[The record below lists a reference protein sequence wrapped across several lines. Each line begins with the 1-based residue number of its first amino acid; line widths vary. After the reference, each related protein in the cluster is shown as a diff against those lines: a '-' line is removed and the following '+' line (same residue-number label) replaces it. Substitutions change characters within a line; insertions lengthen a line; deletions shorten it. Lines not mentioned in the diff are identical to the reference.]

1 MGLCL
6 ATGDLWSEQLYK
18 RLCLSHG
25 KCLWS
30 CLNTQ
35 LYVKQ
40 LRLRAPFQGCPSNT
54 LLHPFPLNSYSIQI
68 STFLFHPVVLT
79 FPFAPLPTLQLKNT
93 SKYISYLKTSFYS
106 SALDLHLSTTPS
118 IFFLHSQG
126 PWKNSLHLL
135 SHLPFTFQH
144 TVIQLPCLIPWKLRW
159 QGPSSMTFSLPKT
172 LDTFPF

>member
-1 MGLCL
+1 MIPHGELAHSNALASLPIYILRQPHGRTTQPISELARAGDAELDPFLSLWDSCL

-40 LRLRAPFQGCPSNT
+40 LRLRAPFQGCPSYT
-54 LLHPFPLNSYSIQI
+54 LLHSFPLNSYSVQI

-93 SKYISYLKTSFYS
+93 SKYISYLKISFYS
-106 SALDLHLSTTPS
+106 STLDLHLSTIPS

-126 PWKNSLHLL
+126 P
-135 SHLPFTFQH
+135 
-144 TVIQLPCLIPWKLRW
+144 
-159 QGPSSMTFSLPKT
+159 
-172 LDTFPF
+172 